1 MRRHGCLLRVMSAGL
16 FMHWFFSLLAVCRR
30 IVAVC
35 HTGGLGR
42 LALGLLCC
50 QSALA
55 WAGAAGVSYQL
66 YLDSDGQQQG
76 GCTAAASFPGSLAAG
91 FEFRLQVDLDAQG
104 EPLPARW
111 SVCQGGAF
119 VEAAPSSPIE
129 VLASSTLSG
138 PAGLED
144 VLDLAVPWALLGDAK
159 AVRVLV
165 GAGADVLEA
174 GASGGGPI

>member
-1 MRRHGCLLRVMSAGL
+1 MSAGL

-50 QSALA
+50 QSVLA
-55 WAGAAGVSYQL
+55 WAGAAGVSHQL

-76 GCTAAASFPGSLAAG
+76 GCTAAASVPGGLAAG
-91 FEFRLQVDLDAQG
+91 FEFRLQVDLDAHG

-129 VLASSTLSG
+129 VLASSTLPG
-138 PAGLED
+138 PVGLGGAGVAVGVPFWLWAAWASCWWRHPGK
-144 VLDLAVPWALLGDAK
+144 AVP
-159 AVRVLV
+159 
-165 GAGADVLEA
+165 
-174 GASGGGPI
+174 GPRCQQSCLW